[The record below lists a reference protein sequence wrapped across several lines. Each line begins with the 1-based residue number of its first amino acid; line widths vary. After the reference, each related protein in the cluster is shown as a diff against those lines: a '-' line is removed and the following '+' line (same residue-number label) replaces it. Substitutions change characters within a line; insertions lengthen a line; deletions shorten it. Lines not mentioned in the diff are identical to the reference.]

1 MMLGSEAGVASVVSG
16 EDIVAI
22 VLNPDEAQKLTDLL
36 YENEGCGLEDLTNA
50 MLTPVR
56 PDDSRFDSPSV
67 HPSQTGE
74 IEDVVMHPV
83 CKVCGKYFF
92 AVDGCKGHHA

>member
-22 VLNPDEAQKLTDLL
+22 VLNPDEAQALTDLL
-36 YENEGCGLEDLTNA
+36 YANNESVLEDLTNA

-56 PDDSRFDSPSV
+56 PDDSRFEAPAGLEND
-67 HPSQTGE
+67 E
-74 IEDVVMHPV
+74 VVMHPI

>member
-1 MMLGSEAGVASVVSG
+1 MMVESEAGVASVVSG
-16 EDIVAI
+16 EDIGAI
-22 VLNPDEAQKLTDLL
+22 VLNPDEAQKLTELL
-36 YENEGCGLEDLTNA
+36 YENEGGGGDDLTNA
-50 MLTPVR
+50 MITPVR

>member
-1 MMLGSEAGVASVVSG
+1 MLGSEAGVASVVSG

-22 VLNPDEAQKLTDLL
+22 VLNPDEAQALTDLL
-36 YENEGCGLEDLTNA
+36 YANNESVLEDLTNA

-56 PDDSRFDSPSV
+56 PDDSRFEAPAGLEND
-67 HPSQTGE
+67 E
-74 IEDVVMHPV
+74 VVMHPI
-83 CKVCGKYFF
+83 CKICGKYFF

>member
-22 VLNPDEAQKLTDLL
+22 VLNPDEAQALTDLL
-36 YENEGCGLEDLTNA
+36 YANNESVLEDLTNA

-56 PDDSRFDSPSV
+56 PDDSRFEAPAGLEND
-67 HPSQTGE
+67 E
-74 IEDVVMHPV
+74 VVMHPI
-83 CKVCGKYFF
+83 CKVWGKYFF

>member
-1 MMLGSEAGVASVVSG
+1 MTLESEASVANVVSG
-16 EDIVAI
+16 NDIVVI
-22 VLNPDEAQKLTDLL
+22 VLDPNEAQALTDLL
-36 YENEGCGLEDLTNA
+36 YESEGSALDDLTNA
-50 MLTPVR
+50 MITPVSA
-56 PDDSRFDSPSV
+56 DDSRFDSPSV

>member
-1 MMLGSEAGVASVVSG
+1 MLGSEAGVASVVSG

-22 VLNPDEAQKLTDLL
+22 VLDPDEARALTDLL
-36 YENEGCGLEDLTNA
+36 YANNESALEDLTNA

-56 PDDSRFDSPSV
+56 PDDSRFEAPAGLEND
-67 HPSQTGE
+67 E
-74 IEDVVMHPV
+74 VVMHPI

>member
-22 VLNPDEAQKLTDLL
+22 VLDPDEARALTDLL
-36 YENEGCGLEDLTNA
+36 YANNESALEDLTNA

-56 PDDSRFDSPSV
+56 PDDPRFDDV
-67 HPSQTGE
+67 VVE
-74 IEDVVMHPV
+74 ENDEVVMHPV
-83 CKVCGKYFF
+83 CKECGKYVF

>member
-1 MMLGSEAGVASVVSG
+1 MLGSDAGVASVVSG

-22 VLNPDEAQKLTDLL
+22 VLNPDEAQALTDLL
-36 YENEGCGLEDLTNA
+36 YANNESVLEDLTNA

-56 PDDSRFDSPSV
+56 PDDSRFEAPAGLEND
-67 HPSQTGE
+67 E
-74 IEDVVMHPV
+74 VVMHPI
-83 CKVCGKYFF
+83 CKICGKYFF